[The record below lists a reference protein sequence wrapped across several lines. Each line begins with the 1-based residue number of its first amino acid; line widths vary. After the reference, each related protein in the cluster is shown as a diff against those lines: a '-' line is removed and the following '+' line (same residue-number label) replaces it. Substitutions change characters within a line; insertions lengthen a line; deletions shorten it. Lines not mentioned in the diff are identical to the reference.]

1 MTGGIR
7 TVALQGIATAGGT
20 AVRAVSGIH
29 RPLAVDARVPR
40 PEGHR

>member
-7 TVALQGIATAGGT
+7 TVALQGIAT